1 MLQALPSPWELV
13 LTRSELGARQRWSA
27 VDRALRIALLWLRDQ
42 RQRAGP
48 AVGRTM
54 LLLFRPNLGSHSC
67 VIIIHA
73 TSFNGYRLAG
83 WLIKAINQ
91 APRSLNAVWSFFCLC
106 PPSSA
111 GPGALGMLWSPRP
124 DGGPGLLDS
133 FLLPQRRSPPGSE
146 GRPSRSLL

>member
-1 MLQALPSPWELV
+1 MLQALPSLWELV
-13 LTRSELGARQRWSA
+13 LTRCELGARQRWPV
-27 VDRALRIALLWLRDQ
+27 VDLALRIALWLRDQ
-42 RQRAGP
+42 SQRAGS
-48 AVGRTM
+48 AAGRTM

-111 GPGALGMLWSPRP
+111 GPSALGTLRSPRP
-124 DGGPGLLDS
+124 VGGLGLLDS
-133 FLLPQRRSPPGSE
+133 CLLPQRRSPPG
-146 GRPSRSLL
+146 

>member
-13 LTRSELGARQRWSA
+13 LTRCELGAHKRLSA
-27 VDRALRIALLWLRDQ
+27 DRALPVALLWLWDQ
-42 RQRAGP
+42 RQRAGS
-48 AVGRTM
+48 AAGRTM
-54 LLLFRPNLGSHSC
+54 LLLFTPNLGSHSC

-124 DGGPGLLDS
+124 VGGLRLLDS
-133 FLLPQRRSPPGSE
+133 FLLLQQRSPPGSE